1 MSPLHH
7 HDDDSNDGRRHGR
20 LPTLYDL
27 VPYIQQTATELA
39 ATPVEQFAA
48 QLMSRYFHADYV
60 PESQIQTVVTINQI
74 TWDMLPDNSGERL
87 GQQTP
92 DQFIFLEEMVIEAV
106 QLLQNAG
113 LVMERRGLATTRRG
127 RQALATGTVGQILG
141 QVYARHG

>member
-1 MSPLHH
+1 M
-7 HDDDSNDGRRHGR
+7 
-20 LPTLYDL
+20 T
-27 VPYIQQTATELA
+27 
-39 ATPVEQFAA
+39 
-48 QLMSRYFHADYV
+48 RYFHADYV

-127 RQALATGTVGQILG
+127 RQALATGTVGQILS
-141 QVYARHG
+141 QVYAHHA